1 MTNLPF
7 KGREKFYMID
17 VGSTRGGFVLASNPN
32 VIRPDVKT
40 PVSKDLI
47 SKILRNVTEQEG
59 FRFYTAIGEPT
70 GITAV
75 SLTDFVEKLGD
86 VDVRS
91 VNFHYPRKD
100 FEKWILDVLGDAGLA
115 SRLNTI
121 SRTHIGIKGEA
132 LRNQIIRIVKVRLS
146 EIKPSSPATSKPLVF
161 GAPSTTGIKKNVSNI
176 TSPPSI

>member
-40 PVSKDLI
+40 PVIKDII

-100 FEKWILDVLGDAGLA
+100 FEKWIREVFGDAELA
-115 SRLNTI
+115 VRLSRIGRIHLGIRGEVLRSEIT
-121 SRTHIGIKGEA
+121 RT
-132 LRNQIIRIVKVRLS
+132 VKVRLN
-146 EIKPSSPATSKPLVF
+146 ELKAAL
-161 GAPSTTGIKKNVSNI
+161 
-176 TSPPSI
+176 

>member
-146 EIKPSSPATSKPLVF
+146 EIKPSPPATSKPPVF
-161 GAPSTTGIKKNVSNI
+161 GAPSTTGIKKERF
-176 TSPPSI
+176 